1 MAARLPYLERDQVPA
16 HIQALYDN
24 LQTATGRVL
33 NIFKLMAHH
42 ARSLHPFLQW
52 YPTLREGALDIKLRQ
67 LAYVKASQVNNC
79 RY

>member
-1 MAARLPYLERDQVPA
+1 MAARLLYLERDQVPA
-16 HIQALYDN
+16 EVQTAYDN
-24 LQTATGRVL
+24 VQKAMGRVP

-42 ARSLHPFLQW
+42 ARSFPPFLQW

-79 RY
+79 HY